1 MLRSSNE
8 VSTTDSILEGGHQWR
23 HLCCAC
29 TVLQD
34 EYSVH
39 DVSIFLRRE
48 TRLNELL
55 RKE

>member
-1 MLRSSNE
+1 MA
-8 VSTTDSILEGGHQWR
+8 

-39 DVSIFLRRE
+39 DVSLFLHPSCE
-48 TRLNELL
+48 TRLNELPV